1 MADDCRLRRE
11 AAMFKQI
18 IVALKFGAA
27 SLQALK
33 KGIELAKAHGAELH
47 IFHAMDYALKQT
59 DHADQKLIAVRQEVE
74 KRFEA
79 EVKPLLAD
87 FKQVRFTCLPE
98 DPALAVCKAARDTG
112 ADLIVMGCHQ
122 LPEKMCL
129 GRIDY
134 VGMTILEKAPCPI
147 MLVPLCE

>member
-1 MADDCRLRRE
+1 
-11 AAMFKQI
+11 MFKKI
-18 IVALKFGAA
+18 LVALKFGPA
-27 SLQALK
+27 SLHALK

-59 DHADQKLIAVRQEVE
+59 DQLDQKLIAVRQEVE
-74 KRFEA
+74 NRFEA

-87 FKQVRFTCLPE
+87 FRQVKFTYLPE
-98 DPALAVCKAARDTG
+98 DPALGVCKTARDTS
-112 ADLIVMGCHQ
+112 ADLIILGCHQ

>member
-1 MADDCRLRRE
+1 
-11 AAMFKQI
+11 MFKQI